1 MEIMNVI
8 AWVGGVLSVLTFLH
22 FVSDWIFQSHDEAMR
37 KSTDSLV
44 RARHC
49 LVYTGLISAVFIFGF
64 HLPLLDIG
72 VYATILFTS
81 HFIEDSYLP
90 VYLWAKY
97 IRKAPEFNVPPAP
110 GTTTT
115 DLERFKL
122 FASTVLGK
130 ILLIAI
136 DQIIHIL
143 YLGFIAA
150 MMRVSGTP
158 DFWKLYGITLF
169 SIVVLAGFSWSAKI
183 ELLKPEKSPDVATPR
198 RA

>member
-1 MEIMNVI
+1 MNAV
-8 AWVGGVLSVLTFLH
+8 AWVGGCLSILTLLH
-22 FVSDWIFQSHDEAMR
+22 FISDWIFQSHDEAMR

-49 LVYTGLISAVFIFGF
+49 LVYTVIISGVCLFGF
-64 HLPLLDIG
+64 HLPILDVG
-72 VYATILFTS
+72 VYATILFIS

-97 IRKAPEFNVPPAP
+97 IRKAPEFSMP
-110 GTTTT
+110 GVSE
-115 DLERFKL
+115 LERFKA
-122 FASTVLGK
+122 FANTILGK

-136 DQIIHIL
+136 DQIVHIL

-158 DFWKLYGITLF
+158 DFWKLYGISVISLL
-169 SIVVLAGFSWSAKI
+169 ILAVLSYSAKV
-183 ELLKPEKSPDVATPR
+183 ELLKPEPAHDATARSP
-198 RA
+198 